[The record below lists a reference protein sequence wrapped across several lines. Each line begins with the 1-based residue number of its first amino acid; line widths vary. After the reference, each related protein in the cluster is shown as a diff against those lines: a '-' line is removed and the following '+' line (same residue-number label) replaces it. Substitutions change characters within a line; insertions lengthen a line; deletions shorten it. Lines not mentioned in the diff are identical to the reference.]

1 MNAIQQLIISY
12 QTRDAFWTAAENVE
26 NDRQHQDYFLR
37 ILRARNNVALLM
49 EDESR
54 IRQLADDGN
63 PYMQYALAR
72 LHDCLQFQPNS
83 NDLKQHYYAS
93 AYLTG
98 RIADARA
105 FLALAYRDGDYGEA
119 DVELYRKVTSK
130 AAGEGSEKA
139 LQQEMRDMI
148 FGQFGKEENITEA
161 YSRLEQIVEQTRR
174 EKRDV
179 DPQYYTLMADADIR
193 MGAGRQCP

>member
-72 LHDCLQFQPNS
+72 LHDCLQYQPNS
-83 NDLKQHYYAS
+83 NDLKQH
-93 AYLTG
+93 
-98 RIADARA
+98 
-105 FLALAYRDGDYGEA
+105 
-119 DVELYRKVTSK
+119 
-130 AAGEGSEKA
+130 
-139 LQQEMRDMI
+139 
-148 FGQFGKEENITEA
+148 
-161 YSRLEQIVEQTRR
+161 
-174 EKRDV
+174 
-179 DPQYYTLMADADIR
+179 
-193 MGAGRQCP
+193 